1 LETEETKLVGIESD
15 GSIPCRA
22 VQRGQAILMNQ
33 WKVTA
38 YTGKHRD
45 KILGHS
51 WVRASSEQQAIEL
64 GRRALR
70 LIGVRGSF
78 RVSASLY
85 SPLSDWVFAGYVV
98 RV

>member
-1 LETEETKLVGIESD
+1 
-15 GSIPCRA
+15 
-22 VQRGQAILMNQ
+22 MNQ

-38 YTGKHRD
+38 YTGKNRD

-78 RVSASLY
+78 RVRPAED
-85 SPLSDWVFAGYVV
+85 PE
-98 RV
+98 

>member
-1 LETEETKLVGIESD
+1 MD
-15 GSIPCRA
+15 
-22 VQRGQAILMNQ
+22 Q

-38 YTGKHRD
+38 YAGKNRNI
-45 KILGHS
+45 ILGHS

-70 LIGVRGSF
+70 LIGVRGLF

-85 SPLSDWVFAGYVV
+85 SPLSDWAFAGYVV
-98 RV
+98 RVEE